1 MKIFVDTANVEEI
14 YKAVE
19 LGVIS
24 GVTTNPSLAAKEG
37 ISDPEH
43 YKKTIQEIAK
53 IVEGPISVEVVST
66 DVKGMIEEGKNIADW
81 IDNVWVKIPSTLE
94 GFEAINKL
102 SNEGIKINQTLCFS
116 TNQALLGSQAGS
128 TVISPFIGRLD
139 DIAQDGIAMV
149 SEIVD
154 MYRIHGIETLV
165 MAASIRHPLHC
176 SEAARVGADI
186 ATIPYAVICKM
197 ANHPLT
203 DQGLSIFLNDW
214 FKSN

>member
-1 MKIFVDTANVEEI
+1 
-14 YKAVE
+14 
-19 LGVIS
+19 
-24 GVTTNPSLAAKEG
+24 
-37 ISDPEH
+37 
-43 YKKTIQEIAK
+43 
-53 IVEGPISVEVVST
+53 
-66 DVKGMIEEGKNIADW
+66 
-81 IDNVWVKIPSTLE
+81 
-94 GFEAINKL
+94 
-102 SNEGIKINQTLCFS
+102 
-116 TNQALLGSQAGS
+116 
-128 TVISPFIGRLD
+128 
-139 DIAQDGIAMV
+139 MV